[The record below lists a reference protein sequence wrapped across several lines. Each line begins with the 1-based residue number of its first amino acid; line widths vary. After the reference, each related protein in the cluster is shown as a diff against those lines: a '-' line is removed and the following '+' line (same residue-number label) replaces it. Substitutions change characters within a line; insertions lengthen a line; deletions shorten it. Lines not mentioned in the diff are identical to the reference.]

1 MHQRIALGLA
11 MLAGAAIGATAVN
24 GLHAQGKAPAY
35 LVIEI
40 NKVTDADGFKVI
52 TQTPT
57 GGADVAKEFGGHYLA
72 RTAKITSL
80 DGAAP
85 ERFIIYAFDS
95 VDKAQGFNNSAYM
108 KNVTAIRNK
117 TTQARSFI
125 VEGMSQ

>member
-1 MHQRIALGLA
+1 MNQRIALGLTL
-11 MLAGAAIGATAVN
+11 LAGLAIGATAIQ
-24 GLHAQGKAPAY
+24 GLHAQAKPPAY

-40 NKVTDADGFKVI
+40 NKVIDADGFKVI

-57 GGADVAKEFGGHYLA
+57 GGADVAKGFGGHYLA
-72 RTAKITSL
+72 RTSKITSL

-95 VDKAQGFNNSAYM
+95 VDNAQAFNNSSYM

-117 TTQARSFI
+117 TTRARSFV
-125 VEGMSQ
+125 VEGMAQ

>member
-1 MHQRIALGLA
+1 MKQRIALGLTL
-11 MLAGAAIGATAVN
+11 LAGVVIGATAIQ
-24 GLHAQGKAPAY
+24 GLHAQAKPPAY
-35 LVIEI
+35 LIIEI

-80 DGAAP
+80 DGAPP

-95 VDKAQGFNNSAYM
+95 VDKAQGFNDSAYM
-108 KNVTAIRNK
+108 KKVTAIRNN

-125 VEGMSQ
+125 VEGMAN